1 MQYRESLRD
10 GAGPRAAETY
20 AQRVVEVFTTTLA
33 RSGEAVAAE
42 LLCDLVLLLPDQV
55 PRHLLRDALAQ
66 LCGEEEEAAEERA
79 APSSSKKAA
88 KAKAAKAA
96 KASSVSST
104 SSAMLPRHL
113 NDKIEA
119 IPLSRSSCRG
129 ESKPSFLASLDAV
142 LNVMAETKEQAKL
155 PLSQQA
161 LRRSVKL
168 LDATQAESLQL
179 LHQHLVD
186 AGGSSLVYEPMDRNE
201 NMVSSIEKLR
211 ADDGGTSLM
220 GESGCCDRRL
230 YRSTNGGETWNDIT
244 DYFKVDV
251 PGSAPQPFT
260 AESMSKSPA
269 DPNTILVSGNKK
281 TNFISSNR
289 GSSWKKIRQRS
300 QIHTVMFHKTR
311 PSWLLLSTWTS
322 TCNRKDKSSAPAEGE
337 EDGGGPCNH
346 MLYLS
351 RDLGKTFS
359 LVQNYV
365 VQFSW
370 GDPSMGQQ
378 DRIYFTHFR
387 KKTGDQ
393 PKLYIW
399 SNDVDFAYMEAD
411 GRRSTTMVPMGNKF
425 LVSHKFIFVAKVKD
439 VTSQTVNLMVSADGG
454 RSFNAAQLPTEIDE
468 KSYTVLDTSEGLVML
483 HVNHGAKENQVG
495 NVYISDEKGF
505 RFTLS
510 LPNNVRGTNGDCEF
524 DKVLSLEGVYMA
536 NFKDIPRSGDSA
548 SSGAEVAKEAAAESE
563 ALEGEAA
570 AGTEVDKRRAPKNKA
585 KEESVVRTV
594 ISFDKGGVWSYLK
607 PPRVD
612 STGKQIDCP
621 PDKCWLHLHGITNFH
636 NYAPFYSTE
645 NAIGII
651 MGTGN
656 VGPYLRFEPDQTNTY
671 LSRDGGLTWLEAH
684 KGAFIYEYGD
694 HGGLVVMA
702 DDVRKTKL
710 VVFSWNEGQS
720 WYDFELSSMPI
731 EVDNIVTEPNA
742 TSTKFLLYGTRGD
755 TGVMYHLN
763 FETLG
768 QPLCKGVWAAD
779 SVSSDYASWLSS
791 GTHFFAG
798 HRDSS
803 KTAET
808 IAEIVPEFLLSGD
821 EIATLSAHAITELA
835 TAKGNSAKAVKRYLQ
850 GLLGIPMYR
859 QRLLAGNLPI
869 RDDASL
875 GLFSSEEVLLVVLP
889 FQKATTRQVKAL
901 QVAAALDQGEEM
913 ETLLQLPLDPDCVD
927 GEKGREGRSVL
938 GVAASHGSRSCVRLL
953 LEARADANKT
963 TDLFGASPLWAA
975 CKGGHLET
983 CRLLLQAGADM
994 EKPAITGTT
1003 PLWVAATYGHV
1014 ETVRFLL
1021 RAAADTTTSNNE
1033 TGATPL
1039 RMASEQGHAEAA
1051 QLLVWAGAEMDAAD
1065 KGGMTPLWAAA
1076 RHGHSETVRMLLQ
1089 AGADME
1095 KVNGFGTSPLWI
1107 ASACGHSEVVQLLVW
1122 AGADLCATNKQGET
1136 SFWIASKCGHLKVMC
1151 LLLQPSVGMVP
1162 FRRCSTLCMG
1172 MLSPIRG
1179 VATGA
1184 HSLMITFVS
1193 CLPWDLPR
1201 LVARFCVQATY
1212 TRRKQTSE
1220 CFNGEKF
1227 ERPIS
1232 KKNCECTQENF
1243 ECEVGFTRAVGSMD
1257 CKYAD
1262 DGSIKIPYSCAR
1274 NDHFFATG
1282 YRKVVGDTCEGGWQP
1297 QQVAVPCPP
1306 KPMSKGA
1313 WSVLGA
1319 LGMLAVVLFAVNY

>member
-1 MQYRESLRD
+1 LLQPGLECAWTTMRD
-10 GAGPRAAETY
+10 MRAKAILLL
-20 AQRVVEVFTTTLA
+20 AVVSLA
-33 RSGEAVAAE
+33 RAG
-42 LLCDLVLLLPDQV
+42 
-55 PRHLLRDALAQ
+55 
-66 LCGEEEEAAEERA
+66 
-79 APSSSKKAA
+79 KK
-88 KAKAAKAA
+88 
-96 KASSVSST
+96 V
-104 SSAMLPRHL
+104 
-113 NDKIEA
+113 
-119 IPLSRSSCRG
+119 
-129 ESKPSFLASLDAV
+129 
-142 LNVMAETKEQAKL
+142 
-155 PLSQQA
+155 
-161 LRRSVKL
+161 SVKEVVFDSAVSDIQWL
-168 LDATQAESLQL
+168 GEDQKTVITQTTK
-179 LHQHLVD
+179 
-186 AGGSSLVYEPMDRNE
+186 G
-201 NMVSSIEKLR
+201 
-211 ADDGGTSLM
+211 
-220 GESGCCDRRL
+220 RL

-524 DKVLSLEGVYMA
+524 DKVLSLEGLYMA

-779 SVSSDYASWLSS
+779 SVSSDY
-791 GTHFFAG
+791 
-798 HRDSS
+798 
-803 KTAET
+803 ET
-808 IAEIVPEFLLSGD
+808 WSPSDGK
-821 EIATLSAHAITELA
+821 STE
-835 TAKGNSAKAVKRYLQ
+835 
-850 GLLGIPMYR
+850 
-859 QRLLAGNLPI
+859 
-869 RDDASL
+869 
-875 GLFSSEEVLLVVLP
+875 
-889 FQKATTRQVKAL
+889 
-901 QVAAALDQGEEM
+901 
-913 ETLLQLPLDPDCVD
+913 
-927 GEKGREGRSVL
+927 
-938 GVAASHGSRSCVRLL
+938 
-953 LEARADANKT
+953 
-963 TDLFGASPLWAA
+963 
-975 CKGGHLET
+975 
-983 CRLLLQAGADM
+983 
-994 EKPAITGTT
+994 
-1003 PLWVAATYGHV
+1003 
-1014 ETVRFLL
+1014 
-1021 RAAADTTTSNNE
+1021 
-1033 TGATPL
+1033 
-1039 RMASEQGHAEAA
+1039 
-1051 QLLVWAGAEMDAAD
+1051 
-1065 KGGMTPLWAAA
+1065 
-1076 RHGHSETVRMLLQ
+1076 
-1089 AGADME
+1089 
-1095 KVNGFGTSPLWI
+1095 
-1107 ASACGHSEVVQLLVW
+1107 
-1122 AGADLCATNKQGET
+1122 
-1136 SFWIASKCGHLKVMC
+1136 KCL
-1151 LLLQPSVGMVP
+1151 
-1162 FRRCSTLCMG
+1162 MG
-1172 MLSPIRG
+1172 K
-1179 VATGA
+1179 
-1184 HSLMITFVS
+1184 
-1193 CLPWDLPR
+1193 
-1201 LVARFCVQATY
+1201 QATY

-1319 LGMLAVVLFAVNY
+1319 LGMLAVVLFAVNYLSQNDRMKGVFANYGFASHAAVQYAGIGVKQPESALDSVGTRFDAEFIEDNQDDFDAPQLMNYTSDAGPRDRDRDRDRDLRDRGRDRGDDARRTALDTAATEVPKLAKPPGTSSRSAAKDDVDLL

>member
-1 MQYRESLRD
+1 AILLL
-10 GAGPRAAETY
+10 A
-20 AQRVVEVFTTTLA
+20 VVSLA
-33 RSGEAVAAE
+33 RAG
-42 LLCDLVLLLPDQV
+42 
-55 PRHLLRDALAQ
+55 
-66 LCGEEEEAAEERA
+66 
-79 APSSSKKAA
+79 KK
-88 KAKAAKAA
+88 
-96 KASSVSST
+96 V
-104 SSAMLPRHL
+104 
-113 NDKIEA
+113 
-119 IPLSRSSCRG
+119 
-129 ESKPSFLASLDAV
+129 
-142 LNVMAETKEQAKL
+142 
-155 PLSQQA
+155 
-161 LRRSVKL
+161 SVKEVVFDSAVSDIQWL
-168 LDATQAESLQL
+168 GEDQKTVITQTTK
-179 LHQHLVD
+179 
-186 AGGSSLVYEPMDRNE
+186 G
-201 NMVSSIEKLR
+201 
-211 ADDGGTSLM
+211 
-220 GESGCCDRRL
+220 RL

-300 QIHTVMFHKTR
+300 QIHTVMFHKMR
-311 PSWLLLSTWTS
+311 PTWLLLSTWTS

-570 AGTEVDKRRAPKNKA
+570 AGTEVDKRRAPKSKA

-779 SVSSDYASWLSS
+779 SVSSDY
-791 GTHFFAG
+791 
-798 HRDSS
+798 
-803 KTAET
+803 ET
-808 IAEIVPEFLLSGD
+808 WSPSDGKSTEKCLMGKQEVAAI
-821 EIATLSAHAITELA
+821 SAHAITELA
-835 TAKGNSAKAVKRYLQ
+835 AAKGNSAKTVKHHLQ
-850 GLLGIPMYR
+850 DLLGIPIYR
-859 QRLLAGNLPI
+859 QRLLAGSLPI
-869 RDDASL
+869 SDDDSL
-875 GLFSSEEVLLVVLP
+875 GILASEEVLLVVLP

-901 QVAAALDQGEEM
+901 QFAAALDQAEEM
-913 ETLLQLPLDPDCVD
+913 ECLLRLPLDPDCVD

-953 LEARADANKT
+953 LEAQADANKA

-983 CRLLLQAGADM
+983 SRLLLQAGADM

-1003 PLWVAATYGHV
+1003 PLWVAASYGHV
-1014 ETVRFLL
+1014 EILRFLL
-1021 RAAADTTTSNNE
+1021 RAGANTTTSNHE

-1039 RMASEQGHAEAA
+1039 CMACEQGHAEAA
-1051 QLLVWAGAEMDAAD
+1051 QLLVWAAAGIDTAD

-1076 RHGHSETVRMLLQ
+1076 RHGHLEIVRFLLE

-1095 KVNGFGTSPLWI
+1095 KANGFGTSPLWI
-1107 ASACGHSEVVQLLVW
+1107 ASAYGHDQVVQLLVW

-1151 LLLQPSVGMVP
+1151 VLLQPSVGSDCRNRGAFLDDHVCFLFAHGWTAP
-1162 FRRCSTLCMG
+1162 EDRVHDHYDETLLALESVLTSG
-1172 MLSPIRG
+1172 
-1179 VATGA
+1179 
-1184 HSLMITFVS
+1184 
-1193 CLPWDLPR
+1193 R
-1201 LVARFCVQATY
+1201 LATY

-1319 LGMLAVVLFAVNY
+1319 LGMLAVVLFAVNYLSQNDRMKGVFANYGFASHAAVQYAGIGVKQPESALDSVGTRFDAEFIEGDQDDFDAPQLMNYTSDAGPRD

>member
-1 MQYRESLRD
+1 MRD
-10 GAGPRAAETY
+10 MRAKAILLL
-20 AQRVVEVFTTTLA
+20 AVVSLA
-33 RSGEAVAAE
+33 RAG
-42 LLCDLVLLLPDQV
+42 
-55 PRHLLRDALAQ
+55 
-66 LCGEEEEAAEERA
+66 
-79 APSSSKKAA
+79 KK
-88 KAKAAKAA
+88 
-96 KASSVSST
+96 V
-104 SSAMLPRHL
+104 
-113 NDKIEA
+113 
-119 IPLSRSSCRG
+119 
-129 ESKPSFLASLDAV
+129 
-142 LNVMAETKEQAKL
+142 
-155 PLSQQA
+155 
-161 LRRSVKL
+161 SVKEVVFDSAVSDIQWL
-168 LDATQAESLQL
+168 GEDQKTVITQTTK
-179 LHQHLVD
+179 
-186 AGGSSLVYEPMDRNE
+186 G
-201 NMVSSIEKLR
+201 
-211 ADDGGTSLM
+211 
-220 GESGCCDRRL
+220 RL

-439 VTSQTVNLMVSADGG
+439 VTTQTVNLMVSADGG

-570 AGTEVDKRRAPKNKA
+570 AGTEVDKRRAPKSKA

-779 SVSSDYASWLSS
+779 SVSSDY
-791 GTHFFAG
+791 
-798 HRDSS
+798 
-803 KTAET
+803 ET
-808 IAEIVPEFLLSGD
+808 WSPSDGK
-821 EIATLSAHAITELA
+821 STE
-835 TAKGNSAKAVKRYLQ
+835 
-850 GLLGIPMYR
+850 
-859 QRLLAGNLPI
+859 
-869 RDDASL
+869 
-875 GLFSSEEVLLVVLP
+875 
-889 FQKATTRQVKAL
+889 
-901 QVAAALDQGEEM
+901 
-913 ETLLQLPLDPDCVD
+913 
-927 GEKGREGRSVL
+927 
-938 GVAASHGSRSCVRLL
+938 
-953 LEARADANKT
+953 
-963 TDLFGASPLWAA
+963 
-975 CKGGHLET
+975 
-983 CRLLLQAGADM
+983 
-994 EKPAITGTT
+994 
-1003 PLWVAATYGHV
+1003 
-1014 ETVRFLL
+1014 
-1021 RAAADTTTSNNE
+1021 
-1033 TGATPL
+1033 
-1039 RMASEQGHAEAA
+1039 
-1051 QLLVWAGAEMDAAD
+1051 
-1065 KGGMTPLWAAA
+1065 
-1076 RHGHSETVRMLLQ
+1076 
-1089 AGADME
+1089 
-1095 KVNGFGTSPLWI
+1095 
-1107 ASACGHSEVVQLLVW
+1107 
-1122 AGADLCATNKQGET
+1122 
-1136 SFWIASKCGHLKVMC
+1136 KCL
-1151 LLLQPSVGMVP
+1151 
-1162 FRRCSTLCMG
+1162 MG
-1172 MLSPIRG
+1172 K
-1179 VATGA
+1179 
-1184 HSLMITFVS
+1184 
-1193 CLPWDLPR
+1193 
-1201 LVARFCVQATY
+1201 QATY

-1297 QQVAVPCPP
+1297 QQVSVPCPP

-1319 LGMLAVVLFAVNY
+1319 LGMLAVVLFAVNYLSQNDRMKGVFANYGFASHSAVQYAGIGVKQPESALDSVGTRFDAEFIEGDQDDFDAPQLMNYTSDAGPRDRDRDRDRDLRDRGRDRGDDARRTALDTAATEVPKLAKPPGASSRSAAKDDVDLL